1 MMVIVA
7 DADRGLRRVAPISA
21 AGPIAGGSGLMVAFA
36 MTRTE
41 ANDRIQSTLGKLSDD
56 RVRSLAELA
65 ENWRRPSLFET
76 MTNADREHL
85 QEGIDQADRGEGE
98 PANIVLGRLSAG
110 LGFAS

>member
-1 MMVIVA
+1 
-7 DADRGLRRVAPISA
+7 
-21 AGPIAGGSGLMVAFA
+21 MVALP
-36 MTRTE
+36 MTRNE
-41 ANDRIQSTLGKLSDD
+41 AIDKIQSTLGKLSDD

-65 ENWRRPSLFET
+65 ENWRRPSLFDT